1 MAICRESESLVGN
14 HLSINKNMMDP
25 IADMFTRIRNASAVK
40 KASAVLPLS
49 KIKLEIAKILEKEG
63 WIKKMEIIP
72 GGLAGKHNNFD
83 ELMIHL
89 KYRKNGKPQI
99 NSIQRVSRPG
109 LRIYVANN
117 EIPTVLN
124 NYGIAII
131 STSSGLM
138 TNKEAKKKNIGGEV
152 IGEIF

>member
-1 MAICRESESLVGN
+1 
-14 HLSINKNMMDP
+14 MMDP

-40 KASAVLPLS
+40 KQEIVLPMS
-49 KIKLEIAKILEKEG
+49 KLKYEVAKILLKEG
-63 WIKKMEIIP
+63 WIKRAEIVP

-83 ELMIHL
+83 ELLIGL

-99 NSIQRVSRPG
+99 NSIQRSSKPG
-109 LRIYVANN
+109 LKIYVSKT

-124 NYGIAII
+124 SFGTAII
-131 STSSGLM
+131 STSRGLM
-138 TNKEAKKKNIGGEV
+138 TGKEAKKEQIGGEL

>member
-1 MAICRESESLVGN
+1 
-14 HLSINKNMMDP
+14 MMDP
-25 IADMFTRIRNASAVK
+25 IADMFTRIRNASAVN
-40 KASAVLPLS
+40 KALVVLPLS
-49 KIKLEIAKILEKEG
+49 KIKYEIAKILETEG
-63 WIKKMEIIP
+63 WIKKAEVIP

-83 ELMIHL
+83 ELQIYL

-124 NYGIAII
+124 NFGIAII
-131 STSSGLM
+131 STSAGLM
-138 TNKEAKKKNIGGEV
+138 TNKKAKKERIGGEV